1 MADEDSKPPIIPG
14 SNGKIPKPKFNFYWI
29 YILLIGVFLA
39 MTFINW
45 NGTVKTIYEGQLRKL
60 ISEQYVEKIQAVNK
74 ENARIFIKKD
84 KLSLPEFKDVQNSK
98 SYGGESPQYT
108 YQFGTTDSFQSL
120 VKEEQIKKD
129 AQGHPIIV
137 DGKP

>member
-39 MTFINW
+39 MTFFNF
-45 NGTVKTIYEGQLRKL
+45 NGTVKKIDEAKLRKL
-60 ISEQYVEKIQAVNK
+60 ISEQYIDRIESVNK
-74 ENARIFIKKD
+74 DYARIYIKKD
-84 KLSLPEFKDVQNSK
+84 KLSLPEFKDVQSSK

-108 YQFGTTDSFQSL
+108 FQFT
-120 VKEEQIKKD
+120 
-129 AQGHPIIV
+129 
-137 DGKP
+137 